1 MSEISADFNCHDGQF
16 LQLLVLSP
24 QSSEARTAGS
34 IQCCTEVSSV
44 LCPLCGLE
52 EVDPASHLSQGKDGE
67 VQD

>member
-24 QSSEARTAGS
+24 QKPVLKGPYSAVLRCPQS
-34 IQCCTEVSSV
+34 CVPSV
-44 LCPLCGLE
+44 GLE
-52 EVDPASHLSQGKDGE
+52 EVDPTSHLSQGKDVE